1 MKQAPLRYKNTKGTF
16 VKSMTMKKMSRKLLY
31 LIIPTVLVLGLAFT
45 GPFNNRFFEIA
56 KNIEIFSNVYKEIN
70 TNYVDDLDP
79 SKMMKI
85 GIDAMLDALDPY
97 TKYISEAEV
106 ENYRLATE
114 GKYEGVGA
122 RIVSFGDELVV
133 TDIYKGS
140 PAEKAGMKI
149 ADRILEVNGQSAEG
163 RNGRQA
169 MKFMRG
175 APGTEVTMKIR
186 RPGQQGV
193 KDLTLQRAEI
203 ARPSVPYSGL
213 VSDDVAYVSLQGFTP
228 GSGNDLYQAF
238 KKLDDNHEINS
249 FILDLRGNGGGLLS
263 EAVNICN
270 LFIPKDNLVVSTKAK
285 VKDRNKSYK
294 TRAEAFDTIRPLV
307 ILIDKNSAS
316 ASEIVS
322 GTIQDYDRG
331 VIMGQLSFG
340 KGLVQNTKDVGYNSR
355 VKITTSKYY
364 IPSGRC
370 IQAVEYEDGEPVRLP
385 DSLRAKFKTRN
396 GRIVLDG
403 GGIKPD
409 IELEDL
415 EDNELLRF
423 LDKKGLIFNYV
434 TDYIGEKNMDSI
446 PANYDFESFD
456 DFVVFFNNNRG
467 DYVSGMERMIG
478 KLKDRLSEKGNE
490 MDLKME
496 IASLEE
502 KLDLFE
508 QQELMDQRETIE
520 RLIEVEVVKRFEL
533 SEGREAWNIQED
545 PEVAAAVQLLDDSVA
560 YEQVLVKK

>member
-1 MKQAPLRYKNTKGTF
+1 MN
-16 VKSMTMKKMSRKLLY
+16 KMRKKLLY
-31 LIIPTVLVLGLAFT
+31 IGLPMTIIFGLAFT

-133 TDIYKGS
+133 TDIYKDS
-140 PAEKAGMKI
+140 PADKAGMKI
-149 ADRILEVNGQSAEG
+149 ADRIVAVNGQSAVG

-169 MKFMRG
+169 MRFLRG
-175 APGTEVTMKIR
+175 APGTQVTMKIK
-186 RPGQQGV
+186 RPGETGEQ
-193 KDLTLQRAEI
+193 KLSLERAEI
-203 ARPSVPYSGL
+203 SRPSVPYSGL
-213 VSDDVAYVSLQGFTP
+213 VSDDVAYVSLKGFTP
-228 GSGNDLYQAF
+228 GSGNDLFQAF
-238 KKLDDNHEINS
+238 KKLDEKHEIKS

-270 LFIPKDNLVVSTKAK
+270 LFIPKNKLVVSTKAK

-331 VIMGQLSFG
+331 VLMGQLSFG

-370 IQAVEYEDGEPVRLP
+370 IQAVEYENGEPVRLP
-385 DSLRAKFKTRN
+385 DSLRAKFTTEN
-396 GRIVLDG
+396 GRTVLDG
-403 GGIKPD
+403 GGVKPD
-409 IELEDL
+409 IELADL
-415 EDNELLRF
+415 ENNELLRF

-434 TDYIGEKNMDSI
+434 TDYVQNKGMDSI
-446 PANYDFESFD
+446 PDNYQFADFAE
-456 DFVVFFNNNRG
+456 FVTFFNQNRG
-467 DYVSGMERMIG
+467 EYESGMERMIDR
-478 KLKDRLSEKGNE
+478 LKGRLSEQGNE
-490 MDLKME
+490 LDLKME
-496 IASLEE
+496 IAGLEK
-502 KLDLFE
+502 KLDDFE
-508 QQELMDQRETIE
+508 QQELMDQKETIE
-520 RLIEVEVVKRFEL
+520 RLIEVEVVKRFKL

-545 PEVAAAVQLLDDSVA
+545 PEVAAAVDILDNSER
-560 YEQVLVKK
+560 YNQVLGTK